1 MLNFALQALA
11 IIAGAAVGWL
21 IPWFDRIA
29 YIYILHPEAQV
40 AQYVKYQIDQKQWR
54 AAFNSLNRRA
64 KDFDQLTTRG
74 ILFQLAWVVLAFFAV
89 TSAAG
94 WFGKTLVLTLGL
106 RILLEEWSEYVKDR
120 EALKQKLFWQ
130 IKREFSDSEL
140 KIYLIVM
147 TLVVAW
153 LARLTI

>member
-54 AAFNSLNRRA
+54 AVFNSLNRRA

-120 EALKQKLFWQ
+120 EVLKQKLFWQ

-140 KIYLIVM
+140 KIYLIAM
-147 TLVVAW
+147 TLVVVW

>member
-1 MLNFALQALA
+1 
-11 IIAGAAVGWL
+11 
-21 IPWFDRIA
+21 
-29 YIYILHPEAQV
+29 
-40 AQYVKYQIDQKQWR
+40 
-54 AAFNSLNRRA
+54 
-64 KDFDQLTTRG
+64 
-74 ILFQLAWVVLAFFAV
+74 LFQLAWVVLAFFAV

>member
-1 MLNFALQALA
+1 MWLSLLSIISIILGAL
-11 IIAGAAVGWL
+11 IGWL
-21 IPWFDRIA
+21 IPWLDKIA

-54 AAFNSLNRRA
+54 AVFNSLNRRA

-120 EALKQKLFWQ
+120 EVLKQKLFWQ

>member
-1 MLNFALQALA
+1 MWSSLLM
-11 IIAGAAVGWL
+11 IISIAAGVVIGWL

-29 YIYILHPEAQV
+29 YIYILHPEAQ
-40 AQYVKYQIDQKQWR
+40 ASQYIKYQIAQKQFK
-54 AAFNSLNRRA
+54 AAWKSLNTRA
-64 KDFDQLTTRG
+64 REFDKLTTRG

-94 WFGKTLVLTLGL
+94 WFGKTLVLALGVRML
-106 RILLEEWSEYVKDR
+106 IENWSEYVKDR
-120 EALKQKLFWQ
+120 AGLKQKLFWQ
-130 IKREFSDSEL
+130 IKRDWTDAEV

-153 LARLTI
+153 LARLYL